1 MVVPIAQAPLE
12 TLEGVLKHIGKRFH
26 LPATLLANH
35 GIDPAPAYDASRNQY
50 YSSFLLASLLNTFP
64 RHEGK
69 ILAITG
75 SDLFVPVLTYVFGEA
90 QLDGTAA
97 VVSSFRLNERFYGM
111 PENKSLFEQRLIKEV
126 VHELGHTFGLVH
138 CRRYDCVMHSS
149 TAVEEIDV
157 KSENFCP
164 ECEGELQS
172 SIAGV
177 RRPRYPLG

>member
-1 MVVPIAQAPLE
+1 MQSIMVVPIVPAPLE
-12 TLEGVLKHIGKRFH
+12 SLGGVLKHLGERFR
-26 LPATLLANH
+26 LPVRLVTDH
-35 GIDPAPAYDASRNQY
+35 GIDPTPAYDESRNQY
-50 YSSFLLASLLNTFP
+50 YSSFLLAALLGRFP

-97 VVSSFRLNERFYGM
+97 LVSSFRLDERFYGM
-111 PENKSLFEQRLIKEV
+111 PQNNTLFEQRLIKEA

-138 CRRYDCVMHSS
+138 CRRFDCVMHSS

-157 KSENFCP
+157 KSENFCA
-164 ECEGELQS
+164 ECEVQLQS
-172 SIAGV
+172 AIAAIA
-177 RRPRYPLG
+177 